1 MNIPL
6 SSLPGWA
13 WIVIAVMAVVQ
24 VTLDVIALVD
34 LYRRPAD
41 RVLTGNKWVWLAVIL
56 LANLLGAILY
66 LVVGRKPAVLAE
78 SATAPRR
85 PSTSPDAVADA
96 LYGPAIPPAHSGDAG
111 GQPRNS
117 GPESPA
123 AQNVQEL

>member
-1 MNIPL
+1 MTMPL

-13 WIVIAVMAVVQ
+13 WIVIAAIAVVQ

-66 LVVGRKPAVLAE
+66 LVVARKPAALD
-78 SATAPRR
+78 ATASAPRP

-96 LYGPAIPPAHSGDAG
+96 LYGPAITPAHSDGAG

-117 GPESPA
+117 GPDIPTP
-123 AQNVQEL
+123 QNSQEL

>member
-1 MNIPL
+1 MNMPL

-13 WIVIAVMAVVQ
+13 WIVIAAMAVVQ

-66 LVVGRKPAVLAE
+66 LVVARKPAPLDAAV
-78 SATAPRR
+78 SAPRP
-85 PSTSPDAVADA
+85 PSTSPDAVADS
-96 LYGPAIPPAHSGDAG
+96 LYGSRNDAD
-111 GQPRNS
+111 GQPGTEPRS
-117 GPESPA
+117 EAGPR
-123 AQNVQEL
+123 

>member
-1 MNIPL
+1 MNMPL

-13 WIVIAVMAVVQ
+13 WIVIAAIAVVQ

-66 LVVGRKPAVLAE
+66 LVVARKPAVLAE

-117 GPESPA
+117 GPENSTP
-123 AQNVQEL
+123 QNLQEL

>member
-13 WIVIAVMAVVQ
+13 WIVIAVMAVIQ

-56 LANLLGAILY
+56 LANLIGAILY
-66 LVVGRKPAVLAE
+66 LVVARKPAVLDAAA
-78 SATAPRR
+78 SAPRP
-85 PSTSPDAVADA
+85 PSTSPDSVADA
-96 LYGPAIPPAHSGDAG
+96 LYGSRSDLTERPGTDPRSEAG
-111 GQPRNS
+111 TR
-117 GPESPA
+117 
-123 AQNVQEL
+123 